1 MRFGERVRQLR
12 QERDLTQRQLS
23 AMLDVTFT
31 YISKVENGK
40 LHHGDYP
47 SEAFILNFAEVLDC
61 DSDELLLLAG
71 KVPPQIRQRI
81 FERPEVF
88 QLVASLDDRAMDQ
101 LIERSSARPKSRSA
115 K

>member
-31 YISKVENGK
+31 YISK

-101 LIERSSARPKSRSA
+101 LIERSPSRPKSRSA